1 MLYSRGTLA
10 LGTALLI
17 CSPVSV
23 SQTESEILER
33 STSPSGVQVHD
44 SSTAAKNANI
54 SHPNTQVSVD
64 KVDKTQNQVPNKN
77 TEPRTQGNTK
87 IDATA
92 RHLNTVSSGEENT
105 AANVVGSIGGR

>member
-44 SSTAAKNANI
+44 SSTAAN
-54 SHPNTQVSVD
+54 SV
-64 KVDKTQNQVPNKN
+64 T
-77 TEPRTQGNTK
+77 
-87 IDATA
+87 
-92 RHLNTVSSGEENT
+92 L
-105 AANVVGSIGGR
+105 SI